1 AGEFYTPR
9 QVSEVMSH
17 IVPQYS
23 EIETIYHPT
32 VGSGSLLLT
41 VRKHLNEDTQ
51 RILTYYGQE
60 RNTATYNLTR
70 MNLLLHGVRPEKMT
84 IRNGDTLAE
93 DWPEDPKRPNEGV
106 QFDAVV
112 MNPPYSAKN
121 WNRSNLKVSDPRFE
135 IAGVLPPDSKGDYAF
150 LLHGL
155 FHLGQHGTMAIVLPH
170 GVLFR
175 GGTEGEIRKRL
186 LDKNYIDTIIGLPD
200 RMFTNTGIPVTVM
213 ILKKNRNIGD
223 PVLIID
229 ASKNF
234 VKVGKQHVLQ
244 EKDIAR
250 SVDTYT
256 ERREEKGYSHLAS
269 REDII
274 ENEYNLNIPRY
285 IESIEE
291 EIPQDVDA
299 HLFGGIPRANIAEL
313 NVLQSTV
320 PTVLEQS
327 LEEIRDGYVVLSS
340 PIGDIMNNVLN
351 DPAVIEKTKEM
362 EAKITDYMNKY
373 WQELKAINDVNKI
386 TALKDEMLVEIKT
399 TLEAFNHH
407 TDYYGYQIIAEITKS
422 TLTDDTEIIA
432 SSDFYTAGRTREPHM
447 VTKGTGRKKRVEQ
460 DGWIGSIV
468 PNTLITKH
476 LYRNELAEIEA
487 KKTRLQEIETELAE
501 LVEAAKVEDSD
512 EEFALGEALNDK
524 EDAFLVGSVKAA
536 LKEVNKDTAE
546 YRLLQNVEGLLNE
559 KTKLNREARKLE
571 KELKETTEERILT
584 LTD

>member
-1 AGEFYTPR
+1 MMITSEEIKRRLWDGANELRGSMDASRYKDYMLGLMFYKFLSDKTLDTFKKTSGMKQADEKEIVQAYRAAHEEYGEQLITMLHNVLGYYVLPDYLYQTWLQDIQTGDFEVQKVTDSLNNFERTVAVTGDSDDFKGLFSTSTIDLTDTALGSNLNERSKNIRELILLFADLNMVALQKGDVLGDAYEYLIGQFAMESGKKAGEFYTPR
-9 QVSEVMSH
+9 QVSEVMAQ
-17 IVPQYS
+17 IVAKSS
-23 EIETIYHPT
+23 EIESIYDPT

-41 VRKHLNEDTQ
+41 VRKHLNEDTH

-135 IAGVLPPDSKGDYAF
+135 IAGVLPPDSKGDYAV

-250 SVDTYT
+250 IVDTYT

-320 PTVLEQS
+320 PTVL
-327 LEEIRDGYVVLSS
+327 
-340 PIGDIMNNVLN
+340 
-351 DPAVIEKTKEM
+351 
-362 EAKITDYMNKY
+362 
-373 WQELKAINDVNKI
+373 
-386 TALKDEMLVEIKT
+386 
-399 TLEAFNHH
+399 
-407 TDYYGYQIIAEITKS
+407 
-422 TLTDDTEIIA
+422 
-432 SSDFYTAGRTREPHM
+432 
-447 VTKGTGRKKRVEQ
+447 
-460 DGWIGSIV
+460 
-468 PNTLITKH
+468 
-476 LYRNELAEIEA
+476 
-487 KKTRLQEIETELAE
+487 
-501 LVEAAKVEDSD
+501 
-512 EEFALGEALNDK
+512 
-524 EDAFLVGSVKAA
+524 
-536 LKEVNKDTAE
+536 
-546 YRLLQNVEGLLNE
+546 
-559 KTKLNREARKLE
+559 
-571 KELKETTEERILT
+571 
-584 LTD
+584 